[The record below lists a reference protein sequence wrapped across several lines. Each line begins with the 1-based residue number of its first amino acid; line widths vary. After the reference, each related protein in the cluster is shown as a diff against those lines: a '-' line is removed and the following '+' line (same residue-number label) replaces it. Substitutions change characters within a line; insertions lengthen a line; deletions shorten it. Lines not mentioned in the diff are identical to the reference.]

1 MAQSVV
7 DKVARN
13 HRDYFET
20 EFGDTKSGWQREDI
34 SLLVRN
40 FNAKLKAH
48 SPPKRSK
55 SSTSSKSG
63 ANSPNIAMNNLDAV
77 TTVTED
83 SVHQQQQQQK
93 VPIIPPDATRSSTTT
108 DTSSTMDSSV
118 KQDKELSLNENGR
131 IKAYV
136 DFSHF
141 HKQWALFQ
149 AQEQNGFEK

>member
-83 SVHQQQQQQK
+83 SVHQQQQK